1 MKTSEIKSRM
11 EALGKWN
18 SHNIKL
24 MSDEGEEIWTRPEES
39 NGNKKLMRDTVQ
51 LIQDVFGDIKELS
64 FLDLGA
70 MEGLHGLN
78 IKCMGS
84 KKVYINEGKEEN
96 YNKIVFAR
104 EALKLYGCPVSN
116 TDAAKM
122 QGNNEIDII
131 LCFGLIYLFD
141 VPEVFEVIKNM
152 YNMCIKGVII
162 DAVFEEVKAPI
173 MDLGVVETEF
183 KTDFEHIEYDGE
195 IYYGNWRNNDP
206 SAYNSSLEHN
216 KSWHFT
222 SESLRRYLDKVG
234 FTTVYDRKY
243 PDNPENKRTF
253 LCIKGEKL
261 GKLPM
266 EK

>member
-122 QGNNEIDII
+122 QGNDEIDII

-152 YNMCIKGVII
+152 YNICNKGMII
-162 DAVFEEVKAPI
+162 DAVFEKEDDRENIDSVNYEGEV
-173 MDLGVVETEF
+173 
-183 KTDFEHIEYDGE
+183 
-195 IYYGNWRNNDP
+195 YYGNWRNNDP

-243 PDNPENKRTF
+243 PDNPQNKRTF

-266 EK
+266 E

>member
-18 SHNIKL
+18 AHNIKL
-24 MSDEGEEIWTRPEES
+24 VSDEGEEIWTRPEES

-122 QGNNEIDII
+122 QGNDEIDII

-141 VPEVFEVIKNM
+141 VPEVFEFIKNM

-162 DAVFEEVKAPI
+162 DAVFENSYDPNIGSVI
-173 MDLGVVETEF
+173 YNG
-183 KTDFEHIEYDGE
+183 EY
-195 IYYGNWRNNDP
+195 YYGNWRNNDP

-243 PDNPENKRTF
+243 PDNPQNKRTF